1 MNETSAMFEIIQA
14 TLSRESSK
22 LTVTK
27 ACELAGV
34 FRSGYYAWVAA
45 EPVRRQRKAQDKS

>member
-14 TLSRESSK
+14 TLSRESSR

-34 FRSGYYAWVAA
+34 SRSGYYAWVAA